1 MTTEER
7 LEKHLTK
14 DPQIPD
20 TAYVANEAVI
30 IGDVTLGE
38 SASVWPGSV
47 IRGDINSISIGD
59 RTNVQDGS
67 IIHLADNYGVE
78 VGNDVTIGHGA
89 IIHACKVESEC
100 LIGMRATLMDGAVLG
115 RNSNIG
121 AGSLVTPNTHIPPG
135 SLAVGAPARVVRQ
148 LTEDEQANIKNW
160 ASKYQK
166 VAAAH
171 KAKFQD

>member
-78 VGNDVTIGHGA
+78 V
-89 IIHACKVESEC
+89 
-100 LIGMRATLMDGAVLG
+100 
-115 RNSNIG
+115 
-121 AGSLVTPNTHIPPG
+121 
-135 SLAVGAPARVVRQ
+135 
-148 LTEDEQANIKNW
+148 
-160 ASKYQK
+160 
-166 VAAAH
+166 
-171 KAKFQD
+171 